1 MQIGYTA
8 CCVTVNKIYY
18 KLVNFLLDFGN
29 SIISADRVIQQL
41 SRFRLLPQLLQEIAI
56 DDLVTEMAT
65 AWSIDLDATST
76 EFDRKY
82 AEIEGLPLC
91 QGMNDSQLVAI
102 CDRELRLQKF
112 KVARWGDKVEAY
124 FKAHGNRLD
133 RVLVSIFQAK
143 DAAHAQEFL
152 FRIESGEQSF
162 AEIALDYSEGI
173 HAQNGGILGP
183 LLWVDLAPQLR
194 KIVEKLEIGG
204 LSPLFQLDGYAT
216 AIRLEER
223 EPASLDE
230 LRYQFLLD
238 RLFSNWL
245 ESQFLQ

>member
-1 MQIGYTA
+1 MS
-8 CCVTVNKIYY
+8 
-18 KLVNFLLDFGN
+18 LSLDFGN
-29 SIISADRVIQQL
+29 STFSADRAIEQL
-41 SRFRLLPQLLQEIAI
+41 NQFGLLPRLLQEIAI
-56 DDLVTEMAT
+56 DDLVTEAAT
-65 AWSIDLDATST
+65 ATQIDLDASSIEFEQKYT
-76 EFDRKY
+76 ELEKV
-82 AEIEGLPLC
+82 PLF
-91 QGMNDSQLVAI
+91 QGMIQSQLEAI

-112 KVARWGDKVEAY
+112 KLAKWGKRVESY
-124 FKAHGNRLD
+124 FTAHGNRLD
-133 RVLVSIFQAK
+133 RVLVSIFQVK
-143 DAAHAQEFL
+143 DAASAQEFL

-194 KIVEKLEIGG
+194 KIVGKLEIGG

-223 EPASLDE
+223 EPALLDE

-245 ESQFLQ
+245 ESQLLQ